1 MLRDVPFTSL
11 TQVEVLAFSWILNFI
26 RALTFLQTATSPFS
40 YDEQVLHGE
49 YTALQARLADV
60 PVSLLGHAD
69 LQLLH
74 LLPQLG

>member
-40 YDEQVLHGE
+40 YDEQVLH
-49 YTALQARLADV
+49 TALQARLADV